1 MSKHNKG
8 QSPNQQKAGAA
19 ATSTPG
25 AGVPDPA
32 LSTTNPDVSGPT
44 IATTGTKYDDGPPPK
59 KEEGQVK
66 AEGQLPTPEVIP
78 AATTAPPASTL
89 APVVTET
96 IAPPQGS
103 DTEKAR
109 MADEIKRLQDLV
121 AKTVADKDSELARL
135 RALEEN
141 RVREEAKVS
150 KTQNG
155 NGKHKTTQGK
165 DSKEKDKDREKDQS
179 QAETDDPENFRT
191 IGTVPPTNTTLGRA
205 DAKGK
210 SKRELTP
217 EEITD
222 ALNKHGDKRVSVRK
236 EDEGAPRDRKPT
248 VSLRKL
254 LVAGFKEAA
263 WNSKWLETP
272 PGGAIAVDLFA
283 RARGFVFGF
292 CENCAS
298 GIRPIGEPHWHVGS
312 FKATI
317 PLPPGETE
325 LDKTRGVCIGQSER
339 GQVATQYILLESAEF
354 VYSRVPFVPDASCP
368 GTGVVIYAPQI
379 PASHVLEVSA
389 RDLNRY
395 FRHLLANTVGSDSP
409 EVIPLSLD
417 WEPVAVKYDMSG
429 MSRPRKREVLDA
441 EIGTSDVTDY
451 VGQMASLPPAVARQL
466 AAFGVD
472 DTRITGH
479 SVGLYITADAN
490 GALVITPV
498 PKGDP
503 SNKST
508 IATRTIASDHK
519 PLEGEVKTLPLP
531 SEAMVDPEALAR
543 YEKLLKNPIV
553 MDPVVD
559 DEITKVLGII
569 PLEEKPVKRDE
580 DGSPSMLKGAQPS
593 DDWDEQ
599 AMEDDD

>member
-8 QSPNQQKAGAA
+8 QSPNQQKAA
-19 ATSTPG
+19 ATPTVNPG
-25 AGVPDPA
+25 AGGPDPA
-32 LSTTNPDVSGPT
+32 LSTTNPDVPGPT
-44 IATTGTKYDDGPPPK
+44 VATTGTKYDDGPPPK
-59 KEEGQVK
+59 KDEPQTK

-78 AATTAPPASTL
+78 AATTAPAVTAPV
-89 APVVTET
+89 PVVTET
-96 IAPPQGS
+96 VTPPQAP
-103 DTEKAR
+103 DPEKVR
-109 MADEIKRLQDLV
+109 MSEEIKRLQDLV

-135 RALEEN
+135 RAAEEN
-141 RVREEAKVS
+141 RAKEEAKSS
-150 KTQNG
+150 KAPNS
-155 NGKHKTTQGK
+155 NGKHKATQAK
-165 DSKEKDKDREKDQS
+165 DPKEKDKDREKEQG
-179 QAETDDPENFRT
+179 QAETDDPEIFRT

-205 DAKGK
+205 DTKGK
-210 SKRELTP
+210 TKRELTP
-217 EEITD
+217 EEIAD

-248 VSLRKL
+248 VSMRKL
-254 LVAGFKEAA
+254 LMAGFKESA
-263 WNSKWLETP
+263 WNSKWLDSS

-298 GIRPIGEPHWHVGS
+298 GIRPISEPHWHVGS

-325 LDKTRGVCIGQSER
+325 FDKTRGVCIGQSER

-368 GTGVVIYAPQI
+368 GAGVVIYAPQI
-379 PASHVLEVSA
+379 PASHVLEASA

-395 FRHLLANTVGSDSP
+395 FRHLFANTIGSDSP

-451 VGQMASLPPAVARQL
+451 VGQMASLPPSVARQL

-519 PLEGEVKTLPLP
+519 SVEGEVKTLPLP

-543 YEKLLKNPIV
+543 YEKLLKNPII

-559 DEITKVLGII
+559 DEITKILGIV

-580 DGSPSMLKGAQPS
+580 DGSPSMLKGTQSA
-593 DDWDEQ
+593 DDWDDQ